1 MPKKKSINLK
11 SKVQRKDQDL
21 IANEIEGEL
30 VMMNLKSGKYFG
42 LNLISTRIWE
52 LIEKPVSLQQL
63 VSQMRD
69 EYKVTQEKC
78 EQEVSEFIV
87 QLKDLKMV
95 KVYDYEDQ

>member
-1 MPKKKSINLK
+1 MPKKKSINHK
-11 SKVQRKDQDL
+11 SKIQRKDQDL
-21 IANEIEGEL
+21 ISNEIEGEL

-63 VSQMRD
+63 VSQMSD

-78 EQEVSEFIV
+78 EEEVSEFIL

-95 KVYDYEDQ
+95 KVYDEDQ

>member
-1 MPKKKSINLK
+1 MKKSINLK

-63 VSQMRD
+63 VSLMSD

-78 EQEVSEFIV
+78 EEEVSEFIL

-95 KVYDYEDQ
+95 KVYDEDQ

>member
-1 MPKKKSINLK
+1 MAKKKSINLK

-52 LIEKPVSLQQL
+52 LIEKPVSLHQL
-63 VSQMRD
+63 VSQLRD

-95 KVYDYEDQ
+95 RMHDEDQ